1 MADDIFAK
9 ESPDYLDRVLP
20 NSRGVRRLPRA
31 KLFWPEE
38 YPDVVADEARTLWG
52 V

>member
-9 ESPDYLDRVLP
+9 ESPDYLAAILP
-20 NSRGVRRLPRA
+20 NSRGVRRLPKA

-38 YPDVVADEARTLWG
+38 YPDVVAEEARKLWRA
-52 V
+52 